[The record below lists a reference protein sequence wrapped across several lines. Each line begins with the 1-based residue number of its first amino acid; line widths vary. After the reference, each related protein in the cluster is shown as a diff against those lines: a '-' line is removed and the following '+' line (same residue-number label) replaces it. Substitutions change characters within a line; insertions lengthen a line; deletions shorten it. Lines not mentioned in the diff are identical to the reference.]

1 MGGAGSHFVAFMRGT
16 WCGIVIGA
24 AALLQCGLPVS
35 TAQEWAPAPPAHFH
49 HLHLNSTDPAAAV
62 AYYARAFTDIT
73 PTELGGFVGFKTSSR
88 LATRPGNVHVLFTK
102 VDAPP
107 ATEPQSGI
115 WHFGWN
121 TPDARAYLEKFRGLK
136 LEVLPMFAG
145 PDGSLVDIS
154 SDALPGYL
162 TKEQIAA
169 AKVRGV
175 QPARTGGFQYLKGP
189 DGALIEN
196 FGNFP
201 AERFTH
207 VHMYHREPVCAQ
219 RWYVTHLGATVAAS
233 HLHLGSAF
241 SGPGATPA
249 LNDCKRPY
257 GAPTYPAFSRE
268 GVVRD
273 PDGYVLF
280 DDVGLPI
287 RPYAGPLAPTR
298 RQTVDHIGLS
308 VANLSDTL
316 GRLQRE
322 GVTIL
327 DPIRPWGNT
336 RAAMIEGPDQ
346 VAIELVEVK

>member
-1 MGGAGSHFVAFMRGT
+1 MRGT
-16 WCGIVIGA
+16 RRFVIAFGGA
-24 AALLQCGLPVS
+24 FLGVVPVGTLQDRPV
-35 TAQEWAPAPPAHFH
+35 PPVHFH
-49 HLHLNSTDPAAAV
+49 HLHLNSVNPTAAI
-62 AYYARAFTDIT
+62 AYYARAFADIT
-73 PTELGGFVGFKTSSR
+73 PTTMAGFEGFKTSSR

-102 VDAPP
+102 VATPP
-107 ATEPQSGI
+107 LTEPQSAI

-121 TPDARAYLEKFRGLK
+121 TPDSRSYLEKFRALK

-162 TKEQIAA
+162 TKEEIAD
-169 AKVRGV
+169 AKTRGV
-175 QPARTGGFQYLKGP
+175 QPARRGGFQYLNGP
-189 DGALIEN
+189 DGALVES

-207 VHMYHREPVCAQ
+207 VHMYHRDPVCAQ

-249 LNDCKRPY
+249 LNECKRPY
-257 GAPTYPAFSRE
+257 GPLTYPAFSKE

-280 DDVGLPI
+280 DDIGLPI
-287 RPYAGPLAPTR
+287 RPYARPLASTR
-298 RQTVDHIGLS
+298 HHTVDHIALS
-308 VANLSDTL
+308 VANVEQTVAKL
-316 GRLQRE
+316 RE
-322 GVTIL
+322 RGVTVL
-327 DPIRPWGNT
+327 EPVHRWGDT
-336 RAAMIEGPDQ
+336 RAAMIEGPDS
-346 VAIELVEVK
+346 VAIELVEAK